1 MNSLDRFNETFL
13 PDKEAFYSSLN
24 MEVIINVD
32 YRHAKRVF
40 KYFNNN
46 NNNNN
51 NQNTGDYHYLYAQ
64 SDTLLLTDVLEN
76 FRNMCLQIHELD
88 LAHFLST
95 TELAWQAGL
104 KETIVKLELLTDI
117 DILLMVKK

>member
-24 MEVIINVD
+24 MEGIINVD

-40 KYFNNN
+40 KYF

-76 FRNMCLQIHELD
+76 FRNMCLQIYELD

-95 TELAWQAGL
+95 PELAWQAGL